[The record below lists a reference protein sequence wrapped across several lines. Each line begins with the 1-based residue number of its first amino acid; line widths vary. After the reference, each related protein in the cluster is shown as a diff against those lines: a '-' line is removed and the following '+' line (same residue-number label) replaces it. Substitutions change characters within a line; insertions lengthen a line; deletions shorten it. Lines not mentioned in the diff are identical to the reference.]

1 MNNDQIRETLAGY
14 RPELYQDDDPLIADC
29 LRAARADPELSA
41 WLDEQIAFDRE
52 ITEILSQVLPAQ
64 DNCEHLL
71 ATRQEHAV
79 VPLTKRR
86 THRAVWAVA
95 AILLLTTAGLVYH
108 FASSPQRE
116 LSPTVHRDGRIFR
129 KEMAL
134 FANQSFVLDKLF
146 THNTESAAW
155 LASEEFPSLT
165 EMPDKLTHYRGMG
178 CKKIAWNEHKVSLIC
193 FTNQNNETIHL
204 FVLDRAALNDNPA
217 HEAEFE
223 KELVFHELETKGW
236 LDADTAY
243 LLVGAKPG
251 IKVGNIL

>member
-1 MNNDQIRETLAGY
+1 MGRGSHPIPYHR
-14 RPELYQDDDPLIADC
+14 RPRLPFRL
-29 LRAARADPELSA
+29 LTPARALPPPSFATGESSA
-41 WLDEQIAFDRE
+41 KKW
-52 ITEILSQVLPAQ
+52 P
-64 DNCEHLL
+64 
-71 ATRQEHAV
+71 
-79 VPLTKRR
+79 
-86 THRAVWAVA
+86 
-95 AILLLTTAGLVYH
+95 
-108 FASSPQRE
+108 
-116 LSPTVHRDGRIFR
+116 
-129 KEMAL
+129 L

-165 EMPDKLTHYRGMG
+165 EMPDKLTRYRGMG

-251 IKVGNIL
+251 IKVGNTL